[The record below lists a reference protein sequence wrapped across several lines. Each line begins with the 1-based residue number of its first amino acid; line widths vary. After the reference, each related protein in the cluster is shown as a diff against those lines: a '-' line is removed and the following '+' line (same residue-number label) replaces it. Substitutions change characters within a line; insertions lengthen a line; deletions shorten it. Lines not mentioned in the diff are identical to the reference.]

1 MTDGEAQRVSTSVP
15 TTAVLASAVLVEIST
30 STDAAVQRR
39 AAEVDD
45 WASATGLRLVA
56 LPSRGVQL
64 RPDADAAER
73 RRLGRRDEADLRLVL
88 DRLRRELGPGR
99 SPAALILAEEDVT
112 GQSGRAWLRRL
123 TSAAAATRVQLPR
136 AIRVPLNAGL
146 DTELLQRRILDIA
159 S

>member
-1 MTDGEAQRVSTSVP
+1 MQDGRS
-15 TTAVLASAVLVEIST
+15 VLASAVLVGAPH
-30 STDAAVQRR
+30 DAEAAIARR

-45 WASATGLRLVA
+45 WARSTGVRLVA

-64 RPDADAAER
+64 HPDADAAER

-88 DRLRRELGPGR
+88 DRLRRELGPNR

-123 TSAAAATRVQLPR
+123 TSAAAATRIQLPR
-136 AIRVPLNAGL
+136 AIRVPLDAGL
-146 DTELLQRRILDIA
+146 DTELLQRRILDVA